1 MHSQPQRECCHADG
15 ILRGLDHDE
24 LPYPETEAANIDKLR
39 ILHAAGM
46 VEVEL
51 PGLDAPLPVAQVIA
65 MTGLGCATL
74 RVDAVPPR
82 SRQFRPFSRALS
94 ALMATD

>member
-1 MHSQPQRECCHADG
+1 MLMEY
-15 ILRGLDHDE
+15 LRGLDHDE
-24 LPYPETEAANIDKLR
+24 LPYPETDTANIDKLR

-51 PGLDAPLPVAQVIA
+51 PGIDAPLPVAQVIA
-65 MTGLGCATL
+65 VTGLGCATL
-74 RVDAVPPR
+74 LVNAVPPR
-82 SRQFRPFSRALS
+82 SRSFSRALS

>member
-1 MHSQPQRECCHADG
+1 MLMEY
-15 ILRGLDHDE
+15 LRGLNHDE
-24 LPYPETEAANIDKLR
+24 LPYPETDTANIDKLR

-51 PGLDAPLPVAQVIA
+51 PGIDARLPVAQVIA
-65 MTGLGCATL
+65 VTGLGCATL
-74 RVDAVPPR
+74 LVNAVPPR
-82 SRQFRPFSRALS
+82 SRQSRPFSRALS